1 MRDKRLFFKLQ
12 IKSNRKCKN
21 KLTGGLMYNTRS
33 SLYDRILEKTPE
45 QVFTNSLR
53 KEFELS
59 PAESKGVLE
68 LAKSCLFG
76 KIPETIGKIKYLCA
90 SRKARHGKPLAEQ
103 DLIEVELTLDSG
115 VDDLNVLKELGLKVL
130 RQLKILRLTEEA
142 WNQEGSLTQ
151 EDLARILQV
160 TSRTIRSDIRELQRD
175 GNFIHTRGIDH
186 DIGRSISHKS
196 RIIEL
201 YLQGHTYEEIIRRSR
216 HSAFS
221 VRRYVCSFGRLLL
234 LLDHGMGDIVEISR
248 LLNQSERL
256 TREYIEIYERNK
268 KGDKWPEVYLEL
280 LEQLKAL
287 YPSKKKRG
295 YDEG

>member
-1 MRDKRLFFKLQ
+1 
-12 IKSNRKCKN
+12 
-21 KLTGGLMYNTRS
+21 MYHTRS

-45 QVFTNSLR
+45 QLFTNSLR

-59 PAESKGVLE
+59 PAESKGILE

-76 KIPETIGKIKYLCA
+76 KIPETIGKIKYLCS
-90 SRKARHGKPLAEQ
+90 SRRARHGKPLREQ

-115 VDDLNVLKELGLKVL
+115 VDDLNVLKKSGLKAL

-151 EDLARILQV
+151 EDLARVLQV
-160 TSRTIRSDIRELQRD
+160 TSTTVRSDIRELQRD
-175 GNFIHTRGIDH
+175 GNFIHTRGTDH
-186 DIGRSISHKS
+186 DIGRSMSHKS

-221 VRRYVCSFGRLLL
+221 VRRYVCGFGRLLL
-234 LLDHGMGDIVEISR
+234 LLDRGMVDIVEISR

-256 TREYIEIYERNK
+256 TREYIDIYERNK
-268 KGDKWPEVYLEL
+268 RGDKWPEVYLDL

-287 YPSKKKRG
+287 YPSKKKSKKGG

>member
-1 MRDKRLFFKLQ
+1 MKT
-12 IKSNRKCKN
+12 
-21 KLTGGLMYNTRS
+21 KLTGGSMYNTRS

-59 PAESKGVLE
+59 PAESKGILE

-90 SRKARHGKPLAEQ
+90 SRKARHGRPLREQ

-115 VDDLNVLKELGLKVL
+115 VDDLNVLKESGLKGL

-160 TSRTIRSDIRELQRD
+160 TSRTIRADIRELHRD
-175 GNFIHTRGIDH
+175 GNFIHTRGTDH

-201 YLQGHTYEEIIRRSR
+201 YLQGDTYEEIMRRSR

-234 LLDHGMGDIVEISR
+234 LLDHGMEDIGEISR

-268 KGDKWPEVYLEL
+268 KGDKWPEVYVDL
-280 LEQLKAL
+280 LGQLKAL
-287 YPSKKKRG
+287 YPSKKKSKKGG
-295 YDEG
+295 YNEG

>member
-1 MRDKRLFFKLQ
+1 
-12 IKSNRKCKN
+12 
-21 KLTGGLMYNTRS
+21 MYNTRS

-151 EDLARILQV
+151 EDLARVLQV
-160 TSRTIRSDIRELQRD
+160 TSRTVRSDIRELQRD
-175 GNFIHTRGIDH
+175 GNFIHTRGTDH

-201 YLQGHTYEEIIRRSR
+201 YLQGYTYEEIIRRSR

-221 VRRYVCSFGRLLL
+221 VRRYICSFGRLLL
-234 LLDHGMGDIVEISR
+234 LLDRGMEDILEISR

-268 KGDKWPEVYLEL
+268 RGDKWPEVYLDL
-280 LEQLKAL
+280 LEQLRAL
-287 YPSKKKRG
+287 YPSKKKTKKGG